1 MANFAYRGRNGAGEI
16 VQGIQEGE
24 TAGAVADL
32 LFGRGVAPIEIK
44 PTTAAA
50 TRDAGGSGAA
60 MRFFRQKVEHIDV
73 LLFSRQIHTLLRAGV
88 PIMRALAGLQESST
102 NEAMKDVLQDV
113 RESLDSG
120 RELSLSLARHPRIF
134 SPFYLSMV
142 RVGEMTGR
150 LEEVFIRLFDHLA
163 FERFMKEQ
171 VKSALRYP
179 SFVVAAMAIAIVV
192 VNIFVIPAFAKVF
205 KGFGA
210 ELPFMTRLL
219 IGFSNF
225 MLNWWPAL
233 LLGIVAAVFGFRAWL
248 KTSKGRYTWDRY
260 KLSIPIAG
268 KIVRK
273 ATLARFA
280 ASFALASRSGVPI
293 IQALTNVAATV
304 DNAYISDKVEK
315 MRDGVERGESILRT
329 SIAAGVFTP
338 VVLQMIAVGEES
350 GALDDMMKEIADMY
364 QSEVEYELKTLAQQ
378 IEPILIVALGI
389 MVLILALGIFLP
401 LWDLGGVKTWS
412 LPPQH
417 RAPTPIPKA
426 GPSRL
431 ECVPSW

>member
-1 MANFAYRGRNGAGEI
+1 MASFAYRGRNGAGDI
-16 VQGIQEGE
+16 VQGVMDGA

-32 LFGRGVAPIEIK
+32 IVGTGVTPIEIK
-44 PTTAAA
+44 PTTASAA
-50 TRDAGGSGAA
+50 EKAGSGAGINLA
-60 MRFFRQKVEHIDV
+60 FFKPKVEHMDV

-102 NEAMKDVLQDV
+102 NPAMRDVLQDV
-113 RESLDSG
+113 REGLDSG
-120 RELSLSLARHPRIF
+120 RELSMALGRHPTVF

-163 FERFMKEQ
+163 FERFMQEQ

-179 SFVVAAMAIAIVV
+179 TFVIAAMGIAMVI

-210 ELPFMTRLL
+210 ELPLMTRVL
-219 IGFSNF
+219 IGFSDF
-225 MLNWWPAL
+225 MLAWWPAL
-233 LLGIVAAVFGFRAWL
+233 LLGMVAAFFGFKAWL
-248 KTSKGRYTWDRY
+248 KTTKGRYTWDRV
-260 KLSIPIAG
+260 KLKIPIAG

-280 ASFALASRSGVPI
+280 AAFALASRSGVPI
-293 IQALTNVAATV
+293 IQALTNVSETV
-304 DNAYISDKVEK
+304 NNAYIADKVDK

-329 SIAAGVFTP
+329 SISAGVFTP

-350 GALDDMMKEIADMY
+350 GALDDMMKEVADMY

-389 MVLILALGIFLP
+389 MVMILALGIFLP
-401 LWDLGGVKTWS
+401 LWDLGKVAMK
-412 LPPQH
+412 
-417 RAPTPIPKA
+417 K
-426 GPSRL
+426 
-431 ECVPSW
+431 

>member
-1 MANFAYRGRNGAGEI
+1 MPSFAYRGRNGAGEI
-16 VQGIQEGE
+16 VQGFMEGA

-32 LFGRGVAPIEIK
+32 LFGSGVTPMEIK
-44 PTTAAA
+44 PSEAPADKA
-50 TRDAGGSGAA
+50 AGGSGLNLEL
-60 MRFFRQKVEHIDV
+60 FQQKVEHIDV

-102 NEAMKDVLQDV
+102 NPAMRDVLQDV

-120 RELSLSLARHPRIF
+120 REMSLSLARHPKVF

-163 FERFMKEQ
+163 FERFMQEQ

-179 SFVVAAMAIAIVV
+179 SFVVAAMGIAIVI
-192 VNIFVIPAFAKVF
+192 VNIFVIPAFANVF
-205 KGFGA
+205 KGLGA
-210 ELPFMTRLL
+210 ELPLMTRLL
-219 IGFSNF
+219 IGFSDF
-225 MLNWWPAL
+225 MVNWWPAL
-233 LLGIVAAVFGFRAWL
+233 LLGVVAAIFGFNAWRR
-248 KTSKGRYTWDRY
+248 TTRGRYAWDRF
-260 KLSIPIAG
+260 KLKIPIAG
-268 KIVRK
+268 KIIRK

-293 IQALTNVAATV
+293 IQALTNVAETV

-329 SIAAGVFTP
+329 SISAGVFTP

-350 GALDDMMKEIADMY
+350 GALDDMMKEVADMY

-378 IEPILIVALGI
+378 IEPILIVALGV

-401 LWDLGGVKTWS
+401 LWDLGKVALRK
-412 LPPQH
+412 
-417 RAPTPIPKA
+417 
-426 GPSRL
+426 
-431 ECVPSW
+431 

>member
-1 MANFAYRGRNGAGEI
+1 MATFAYRGRNGAGEI
-16 VQGIQEGE
+16 VQGSMEGAA
-24 TAGAVADL
+24 AGTVADQL
-32 LFGRGVAPIEIK
+32 VASGVTPVEIRAVEV
-44 PTTAAA
+44 AADK
-50 TRDAGGSGAA
+50 TGNGAGGLQL
-60 MRFFRQKVEHIDV
+60 FPQKVEHMDV

-102 NEAMKDVLQDV
+102 NPAMRELLQDV

-120 RELSLSLARHPRIF
+120 RELSLSLARHPKVF
-134 SPFYLSMV
+134 SAFYLSMV

-150 LEEVFIRLFDHLA
+150 LEEVFIRLFDHLS
-163 FERFMKEQ
+163 FERFMQEQ

-179 SFVVAAMAIAIVV
+179 SFVVAAMGIAIVI
-192 VNIFVIPAFAKVF
+192 VNIFVIPAFANVF
-205 KGFGA
+205 KGLGA
-210 ELPFMTRLL
+210 ELPLMTRLL
-219 IGFSNF
+219 IGFSDF
-225 MLNWWPAL
+225 MVNWWHAML
-233 LLGIVAAVFGFRAWL
+233 FGFVGVFFGFNTWR
-248 KTSKGRYTWDRY
+248 KTTEGRYTWDRF
-260 KLSIPIAG
+260 KLRIPIAG
-268 KIVRK
+268 KIIRK

-293 IQALTNVAATV
+293 IQALTNVSETV
-304 DNAYISDKVEK
+304 DNAYISHKVEK

-329 SIAAGVFTP
+329 SISAGVFTP

-401 LWDLGGVKTWS
+401 LWDLGKVS
-412 LPPQH
+412 L
-417 RAPTPIPKA
+417 KK
-426 GPSRL
+426 
-431 ECVPSW
+431 

>member
-1 MANFAYRGRNGAGEI
+1 MASFAYRGRNGAGEI
-16 VQGIQEGE
+16 VQGIMEGA

-32 LFGRGVAPIEIK
+32 LSGNGVLPIEIK
-44 PTTAAA
+44 PTTPA
-50 TRDAGGSGAA
+50 DAKVDSGPA
-60 MRFFRQKVEHIDV
+60 MGIKLFQQKVEHLDV
-73 LLFSRQIHTLLRAGV
+73 LLFSRQIHTLLRSGV

-102 NEAMKDVLQDV
+102 NPAMRQVLQDV

-120 RELSLSLARHPRIF
+120 REMSLSLARHPTVF
-134 SPFYLSMV
+134 TPFYLSMV

-163 FERFMKEQ
+163 FERFMQEQ

-179 SFVVAAMAIAIVV
+179 SFVVAAMAIAIIV

-210 ELPFMTRLL
+210 ELPLMTRMLL
-219 IGFSNF
+219 GFSDF
-225 MLNWWPAL
+225 MLAWWPAL
-233 LLGIVAAVFGFRAWL
+233 LLGGVAAVFGFNAWRR
-248 KTSKGRYTWDRY
+248 TSKGRYAWDRF
-260 KLSIPIAG
+260 KLRIPIAG
-268 KIVRK
+268 KIIRK

-293 IQALTNVAATV
+293 IQALTNVAETV
-304 DNAYISDKVEK
+304 DNAYISDKVER

-329 SIAAGVFTP
+329 SISAGVFTP

-389 MVLILALGIFLP
+389 MVMILALGIFLP
-401 LWDLGGVKTWS
+401 LWDLGRVALK
-412 LPPQH
+412 
-417 RAPTPIPKA
+417 K
-426 GPSRL
+426 
-431 ECVPSW
+431 

>member
-1 MANFAYRGRNGAGEI
+1 MANFAYRGRNGSGEI
-16 VQGIQEGE
+16 VQGTLEGA

-32 LFGRGVAPIEIK
+32 LFGRGVTPMEIK
-44 PTTAAA
+44 PAAA
-50 TRDAGGSGAA
+50 AADKAGRGSGFNIQLGKA
-60 MRFFRQKVEHIDV
+60 KVEHLDV

-88 PIMRALAGLQESST
+88 PIMRALAGLQDSSV
-102 NEAMKDVLQDV
+102 NPAMRTVLQDV

-120 RELSLSLARHPRIF
+120 RELSMSLGRHPKVF

-163 FERFMKEQ
+163 FERFMQDQ

-179 SFVVAAMAIAIVV
+179 SFVVAAMGIAIVI

-210 ELPFMTRLL
+210 ELPLMTRML
-219 IGFSNF
+219 IGFSDF
-225 MLNWWPAL
+225 MLAWWPAL
-233 LLGIVAAVFGFRAWL
+233 LAGGVGVIFAFKAWL
-248 KTSKGRYTWDRY
+248 KTSNGRYTWDRL
-260 KLSIPIAG
+260 KLQIPIAG

-293 IQALTNVAATV
+293 IQALTNVAETV
-304 DNAYISDKVEK
+304 NNAYIADKVEK

-350 GALDDMMKEIADMY
+350 GALDDMMKEVADMY

-378 IEPILIVALGI
+378 IEPILIISLGI

-401 LWDLGGVKTWS
+401 LWDLGKVAMK
-412 LPPQH
+412 
-417 RAPTPIPKA
+417 K
-426 GPSRL
+426 
-431 ECVPSW
+431 

>member
-1 MANFAYRGRNGAGEI
+1 MPNFAYRGRNAAGEI
-16 VQGIQEGE
+16 VQGIMDGA

-32 LFGRGVAPIEIK
+32 IIGNGVTPMEIK
-44 PTTAAA
+44 PTTA
-50 TRDAGGSGAA
+50 TVGKAGDSGIKINL
-60 MRFFRQKVEHIDV
+60 FKQKVEHMDV

-102 NEAMKDVLQDV
+102 NPAIREVLQELRD
-113 RESLDSG
+113 SLDSG
-120 RELSLSLARHPRIF
+120 RELSLSLARHPTVF

-163 FERFMKEQ
+163 FERFMQDQ

-179 SFVVAAMAIAIVV
+179 SFVVAAMGIAIVI

-210 ELPFMTRLL
+210 DLPLMTRVL
-219 IGFSNF
+219 IGFSDF
-225 MLNWWPAL
+225 MLAYWPML
-233 LLGIVAAVFGFRAWL
+233 LLGVVGAFFGFRAWV
-248 KTSKGRYTWDRY
+248 KTTKGRYTWDRI
-260 KLSIPIAG
+260 KLKIPIAG

-293 IQALTNVAATV
+293 IQALTNVAETV
-304 DNAYISDKVEK
+304 NNAYISAKVEK

-329 SIAAGVFTP
+329 SITAGIFTP

-350 GALDDMMKEIADMY
+350 GALDDMMKEVSDMY
-364 QSEVEYELKTLAQQ
+364 QGEVEYELKTLAQQ

-389 MVLILALGIFLP
+389 MVMILALGIFLP
-401 LWDLGGVKTWS
+401 LWDLGKVAMK
-412 LPPQH
+412 
-417 RAPTPIPKA
+417 K
-426 GPSRL
+426 
-431 ECVPSW
+431 

>member
-1 MANFAYRGRNGAGEI
+1 MPSFAYRGRNTAGEI
-16 VQGIQEGE
+16 VQGILEGA

-32 LFGRGVAPIEIK
+32 LFGNGVTPLEIK
-44 PTTAAA
+44 PSAASA
-50 TRDAGGSGAA
+50 DRTGNGDG
-60 MRFFRQKVEHIDV
+60 MTLKLFKQKVEHIDV

-88 PIMRALAGLQESST
+88 PIMRALTGLQESSS
-102 NEAMKDVLQDV
+102 NPAMREVLQDV

-120 RELSLSLARHPRIF
+120 REMSVSLARHPSIF

-163 FERFMKEQ
+163 FERFMKDQ

-179 SFVVAAMAIAIVV
+179 SFVVAAMAIAIVI

-210 ELPFMTRLL
+210 DLPLMTRML
-219 IGFSNF
+219 IGFSDF
-225 MLNWWPAL
+225 MLGWWHVL
-233 LLGIVAAVFGFRAWL
+233 LLGLVAAYFGIKAWL
-248 KTSKGRYTWDRY
+248 NTPKGRYTWDRF
-260 KLSIPIAG
+260 KLEIPIAG
-268 KIVRK
+268 KIIRK

-293 IQALTNVAATV
+293 IQALTNVAETV
-304 DNAYISDKVEK
+304 DNAYIADKVEK

-329 SIAAGVFTP
+329 SISAGVFTP

-350 GALDDMMKEIADMY
+350 GALDDMMKEVADMY

-401 LWDLGGVKTWS
+401 LWDLGKVATK
-412 LPPQH
+412 
-417 RAPTPIPKA
+417 K
-426 GPSRL
+426 
-431 ECVPSW
+431 

>member
-1 MANFAYRGRNGAGEI
+1 MPNFAYRGRNAAGEI
-16 VQGIQEGE
+16 VQGVMEGA

-32 LFGRGVAPIEIK
+32 LVGKGTTPMEIK
-44 PTTAAA
+44 PTTAALDRA
-50 TRDAGGSGAA
+50 ENDLGMSRSV
-60 MRFFRQKVEHIDV
+60 FRQKVEHMDV

-102 NEAMKDVLQDV
+102 NSAMREVLQDV

-120 RELSLSLARHPRIF
+120 RELSLSLARHPKVF

-163 FERFMKEQ
+163 FERFMADQ

-179 SFVVAAMAIAIVV
+179 SFVVAAMALALVV

-219 IGFSNF
+219 IGFSDF
-225 MLNWWPAL
+225 MLNWWHAL
-233 LLGIVAAVFGFRAWL
+233 LLGIIAAALTFNAWR
-248 KTSKGRYTWDRY
+248 KTRKGRYDWDRF
-260 KLSIPIAG
+260 KLKIPIAG

-293 IQALTNVAATV
+293 IQALTNVAETV
-304 DNAYISDKVEK
+304 DNAYIADKVEK

-350 GALDDMMKEIADMY
+350 GALDDMMKEVADMY
-364 QSEVEYELKTLAQQ
+364 QGEVEYELKTLAQQ
-378 IEPILIVALGI
+378 IEPILIISLGI

-401 LWDLGGVKTWS
+401 LWDLGKVTMK
-412 LPPQH
+412 
-417 RAPTPIPKA
+417 K
-426 GPSRL
+426 
-431 ECVPSW
+431 